1 MNKSASSTR
10 EAQPKSRIP
19 LLRRSNSM
27 KLPLDNARTPASI
40 TRECPPLSCDGPSV
54 HSSTT
59 PTGRPLSC
67 RNPFTA
73 GKRSL
78 SFAGGMPFRHQPD
91 MSLPHSARARTPLG
105 MYLGAAAEESMAQ
118 DPQPL
123 GDDVDS
129 LRSFGAS
136 SICSSVASVDRWG
149 ITPIGHPGH
158 FAKNGT
164 TYSGRQKKYVMHC
177 SPHLEGSEETYLTPT
192 QRAVRQIRKLKVVLH
207 QAKKE
212 IEQRD
217 AEIIQLKKEL
227 MELRH
232 ETSRNECNRR
242 SQEGSSS
249 HHDEDMAMVYL
260 GSESG
265 DYSDRH
271 DDVEVLV
278 GVLADMDRVLEDDDA
293 IRLANRQAEERLGR
307 MSNHDPPSSLADSG
321 HYEDLVSSSSV
332 QSKESLRLS
341 PGGEEDF
348 MGGKTLLEEEPEE
361 VVRVRGEEM
370 EEELHRERR
379 RSAQAI
385 VDLKESHRLEMK
397 ALTDKLNE
405 AEERAEQLRNELQHW
420 QSIAKSAEKVN
431 EDAQKAKEL
440 AEQKDKE
447 RQEALLLKM
456 YLKGQEAARFEHAD
470 QVLEF
475 AHKAP
480 SRVAVPEL
488 LQQLQDT
495 EAKLEEMKAMY
506 RCALAENKRIQNLQ
520 NSTDADSVNSS
531 KRANDPTITLQFLK
545 TAVYYLL
552 TDRAE
557 NTLDHLSAI
566 ESILGYSEQ
575 ERAAIERANPSLSRK

>member
-1 MNKSASSTR
+1 MDS
-10 EAQPKSRIP
+10 
-19 LLRRSNSM
+19 
-27 KLPLDNARTPASI
+27 ARTPTNTKRDCLHHMSCDEPNTPCSI
-40 TRECPPLSCDGPSV
+40 TPA
-54 HSSTT
+54 
-59 PTGRPLSC
+59 GRPPNC
-67 RNPFTA
+67 KNPFTI

-78 SFAGGMPFRHQPD
+78 SFAGGTSFRRQPEV
-91 MSLPHSARARTPLG
+91 SPTPHSARAVTPLG
-105 MYLGAAAEESMAQ
+105 MYLGAEAEAAMTRSSG
-118 DPQPL
+118 PK
-123 GDDVDS
+123 GDDADS

-136 SICSSVASVDRWG
+136 SICSSIGSVEHWG
-149 ITPIGHPGH
+149 VTPIGHPAR

-177 SPHLEGSEETYLTPT
+177 SPHLESSEETYLTPT
-192 QRAVRQIRKLKVVLH
+192 QRAVRQIRKLKVVLN

-212 IEQRD
+212 IEMRD
-217 AEIIQLKKEL
+217 AEIDRLKKEL

-232 ETSRNECNRR
+232 GTDRSDCVRR
-242 SQEGSSS
+242 DRDEMSMQ
-249 HHDEDMAMVYL
+249 HDEDIAIVYL
-260 GSESG
+260 GSEVG

-278 GVLADMDRVLEDDDA
+278 GVLADMDRVLENDDA
-293 IRLANRQAEERLGR
+293 IRLANRQAEERLER
-307 MSNHDPPSSLADSG
+307 MGNHDPPSSLADSG

-348 MGGKTLLEEEPEE
+348 IGGKTLLEEEPEDE
-361 VVRVRGEEM
+361 GRMRREEM
-370 EEELHRERR
+370 DEEIHRERR

-385 VDLKESHRLEMK
+385 VDLKESHRIEMK
-397 ALTDKLNE
+397 NITCQLHE
-405 AEERAEQLRNELQHW
+405 AEENAEMQRIEVERWRARAE
-420 QSIAKSAEKVN
+420 SAEKAL
-431 EDAQKAKEL
+431 EEAKKLKESAAQKDL
-440 AEQKDKE
+440 E

-480 SRVAVPEL
+480 SRVSVPEL

-506 RCALAENKRIQNLQ
+506 RRALEESKRLQ
-520 NSTDADSVNSS
+520 NQQTDSETDGVNSA
-531 KRANDPTITLQFLK
+531 RRPNDPTVTLQFLK
-545 TAVYYLL
+545 TAVYYFL

-557 NTLDHLSAI
+557 NTFDHLSAI
-566 ESILGYSEQ
+566 ESILGFSDQ
-575 ERAAIERANPSLSRK
+575 ERTAIERANPNLTRK